1 MAALCLYAPHLKAV
15 ITEMREKSRGA
26 RWVKM
31 ACKSC
36 AKRTANAAAAATVLF
51 AQIFCEWVSHKK
63 GTVSVVCSLRSP
75 KKRVKNKKKEPFQLC
90 VRSPGTEPASG
101 QMSAGFAPRRL
112 PLPPAVSSHTRLI
125 FRRHLLLL
133 CSVALRLLLL
143 SYLSAFKMSTTR
155 SLDCSSSQSLSAL
168 WKARSTM
175 CAWNC
180 SQAGQN

>member
-1 MAALCLYAPHLKAV
+1 
-15 ITEMREKSRGA
+15 MREKIRGA

-31 ACKSC
+31 ACKTC
-36 AKRTANAAAAATVLF
+36 AKRTANAAAAAAVLF

-101 QMSAGFAPRRL
+101 QMSAGFAPRR
-112 PLPPAVSSHTRLI
+112 PPRPPAVSSHTRLI
-125 FRRHLLLL
+125 FRRHLLVL

-143 SYLSAFKMSTTR
+143 SYLSISKCRRHGHSIARAANRCSHYGK
-155 SLDCSSSQSLSAL
+155 LDPRCVLGIVL
-168 WKARSTM
+168 KHVRTEEV
-175 CAWNC
+175 
-180 SQAGQN
+180 